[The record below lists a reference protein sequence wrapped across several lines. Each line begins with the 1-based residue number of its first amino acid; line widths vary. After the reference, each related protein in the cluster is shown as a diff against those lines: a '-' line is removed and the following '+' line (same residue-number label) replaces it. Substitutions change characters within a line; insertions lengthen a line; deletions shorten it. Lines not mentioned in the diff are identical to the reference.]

1 MDGIV
6 ETLCLQIQYLTEQN
20 KLLMEQ
26 NIKLTEMLNGKK
38 PEPTV
43 VTNLKTKES
52 FLDDELKQLILT
64 DNSWELFL
72 KQIDQHLII
81 EDPIKFLDKGYKQ
94 TIVDIITRIF
104 KSLKHKPFHTL
115 SKKSKIVALYRNKQW
130 EKLSFDKFVYEVKI
144 LTNTIIHGCMCKF
157 KNKIPKNVMNET
169 LVVMCEDTDKY
180 KEQIANSLIESCI
193 IIL

>member
-6 ETLCLQIQYLTEQN
+6 ETLCLQIKHLTEQN

-26 NIKLTEMLNGKK
+26 NIILTEMLNGKK
-38 PEPTV
+38 PEPIL
-43 VTNLKTKES
+43 VTNPKSKES
-52 FLDDELKQLILT
+52 FLDEELQQLVLT
-64 DNSWELFL
+64 DNSWEIFL
-72 KQIDQHLII
+72 KKIDQHLII
-81 EDPIKFLDKGYKQ
+81 EDIKFIDKGYKQ

-115 SKKSKIVALYRNKQW
+115 SKKSKVVALYRNKVW
-130 EKLSFDKFVYEVKI
+130 EKLSFDKFVYEIKL
-144 LTNTIIHGCMCKF
+144 LTNTVIHGCICKF
-157 KNKIPKNVMNET
+157 KNKIPKSVLNET
-169 LVVMCEDTDKY
+169 LVIMCEDTDRY